1 MKRRGFLALVIPA
14 VATACIGSG
23 NGFSDPQPTQG
34 VQPEQPIAAVRRRYD
49 MSGGENLRS
58 FMKRARDRREAARK
72 RRERRARARRRR
84 RNRGF

>member
-14 VATACIGSG
+14 VTTACV
-23 NGFSDPQPTQG
+23 GFALPHPTEG
-34 VQPEQPIAAVRRRYD
+34 VQPEQSEAGVRRRSD
-49 MSGGENLRS
+49 RSGGEHLRK
-58 FMKRARDRREAARK
+58 FMKRARDRRRAARK